1 MGEQTSGVEASH
13 RSKFVIRIISHSF
26 LGYTRAYTDET
37 ITFKGLRL

>member
-13 RSKFVIRIISHSF
+13 RSKFVIGIISHS
-26 LGYTRAYTDET
+26 LSGCTRAHTDET